1 MAFAEVIAVIAAPAA
16 VVEMDVIAVSRT
28 ARVLGRL
35 PANCRGT
42 QEAGMPRPFRFAVN
56 MLTFDSGQDFRA
68 RCRLAEQRGYD
79 TILVPDH
86 LGMPAPF
93 SALVAA
99 AQVTERPRL
108 GTFVLNAGF
117 WNPALLAREAATCDQ
132 LTGGR
137 LELGLG
143 AGYVKAEHDAAGLPF
158 ASPGGRVDHLEHT
171 VKEVKRLLADP
182 EQGPRPLQERM
193 PVVIG
198 GNGERVLDL
207 AAREADVMGFTGAR
221 QAPGKPEGTLV
232 LTPPSDLERR
242 TSAFRELTSGRR
254 EPVELNYLIQVVA
267 DSADRRAKVAELTP
281 YAPDVSEKELLEH
294 PALLLGSP
302 KEMAEQLRAHRE
314 RFGLSYFT
322 VLDRNME
329 AFAPVIEELAGG

>member
-1 MAFAEVIAVIAAPAA
+1 
-16 VVEMDVIAVSRT
+16 
-28 ARVLGRL
+28 
-35 PANCRGT
+35 
-42 QEAGMPRPFRFAVN
+42 MPCPFRFAVN
-56 MLTFDSGQDFRA
+56 MITFTGGKDFRD
-68 RCRLAEQRGYD
+68 RCRLAEERGYD
-79 TILVPDH
+79 AILVPDH
-86 LGMPAPF
+86 LGMTAPF

-117 WNPALLAREAATCDQ
+117 WNPALLAREVATCDQ

-143 AGYVKAEHDAAGLPF
+143 AGYVKGEHDAAGLPF
-158 ASPGGRVDHLEHT
+158 ASPAGRVDHLEHT

-182 EQGPRPLQERM
+182 GQQPRPLQEKV

-198 GNGERVLDL
+198 GNGGRVLRL

-221 QAPGKPEGTLV
+221 QAPGMPAGTLV
-232 LTPPSDLERR
+232 LTSPSDLERR
-242 TSAFRELTSGRR
+242 TSAFRGLTAEHGRT
-254 EPVELNYLIQVVA
+254 VELDHLVQLVA
-267 DSADRRAKVAELTP
+267 GASDRRAKIAGLTP
-281 YAPDVSEKELLEH
+281 YAPDLSERELLEH

-302 KEMAEQLRAHRE
+302 QEMAEQLRAHRE
-314 RFGLSYFT
+314 RFGLSHFT
-322 VLDRNME
+322 VLDPYLE